1 MAPAA
6 PSPIP
11 DPELADGLVRLRRWR
26 VDDLD
31 CIREAATDPGIPAG
45 TTVPAD
51 FTVADGLGFVYR
63 QWSRAERGEGLSL
76 AVADAAT
83 GRGARPDRAAAAAA
97 AGRRRPRLLGH
108 PPARGR
114 GLATRAAALLS
125 SWALAGGGFARVEAW
140 AEPANVASQRVLLGA
155 GFAREGVLRSFLSF
169 GDRRADAVVF
179 ARTAA

>member
-1 MAPAA
+1 M
-6 PSPIP
+6 
-11 DPELADGLVRLRRWR
+11 
-26 VDDLD
+26 DDLD
-31 CIREAATDPGIPAG
+31 CIREAATDPGIPTG
-45 TTVPAD
+45 TTVPAV

-76 AVADAAT
+76 AVADAGT
-83 GRGARPDRAAAAAA
+83 GEALGLMALLPRHQPGV
-97 AGRRRPRLLGH
+97 AGLGYWVVPR
-108 PPARGR
+108 ARGR
-114 GLATRAAALLS
+114 GLATRAATLLA
-125 SWALAGGGFARVEAW
+125 SWALEGGGFARVEAW